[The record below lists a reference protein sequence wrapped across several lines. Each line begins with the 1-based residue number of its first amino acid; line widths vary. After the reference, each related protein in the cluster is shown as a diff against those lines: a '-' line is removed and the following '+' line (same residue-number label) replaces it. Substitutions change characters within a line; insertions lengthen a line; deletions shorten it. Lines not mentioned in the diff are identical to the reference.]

1 MKGGAAVSSEQRAE
15 ERRERKREKDRK
27 TRRIVWIVLAVLVVI
42 IVIMKLCEIDFN
54 QVETVLSGGSQAVSD
69 KLDGDFPYTLDSSDK
84 VSVQKQ
90 GSRLAVLTSS
100 SISVLDPGDADV
112 EFSAV
117 HGYANPIMK
126 ASDSYIVTFDQGGKK
141 LRLDYSGENL
151 YEVNSKT
158 SVLCADVADNGNVAY
173 ATTSEEK
180 RSDVYILSKTQ
191 NEKLKYSVS
200 YGFITNIAV
209 SDNGKKVA
217 FLAMN
222 SQDAKLMS
230 KLYLMNAGDS
240 DPYAEFDIS
249 ASKVLDLEFDSN
261 KLFVVGNDFL
271 SVVSGDDMKS
281 VIKQGSMNTVCFD
294 YTPGGELVL
303 AYNTYN
309 NSTSNSIVKVSPS
322 GSVKST
328 VSVDGTIKDISCSSS
343 EVSVLFSDSI
353 VTYKL
358 SSAEQVSKTDCTDLV
373 RSITRMSSS
382 LFVQSQSLLDK
393 EDA

>member
-1 MKGGAAVSSEQRAE
+1 MASEQRAE

-42 IVIMKLCEIDFN
+42 IIVMKLCEIDYN
-54 QVETVLSGGSQAVSD
+54 QMKSVLSGGTQAVSD

-100 SISVLDPGDADV
+100 SVSVLDPGDANV
-112 EFSAV
+112 EFTAV

-126 ASDSYIVTFDQGGKK
+126 VSDSYLVTFDQGGKK

-151 YEVNSKT
+151 YEINSKT

-191 NEKLKYSVS
+191 DEKLKYSVS
-200 YGFITNIAV
+200 YGFVTNIAV

-240 DPYAEFDIS
+240 EPYAEFDVSGSTI
-249 ASKVLDLEFDSN
+249 LDIEFDSN
-261 KLFVVGNDFL
+261 KLFVIGNDFL

-294 YTPGGELVL
+294 YMPSGELVL

-309 NSTSNSIVKVSPS
+309 NSTSNSIVRVSSS

-328 VSVDGTIKDISCSSS
+328 ISVDGTIKDISCSSS
-343 EVSVLFSDSI
+343 EVSVLFSDNI

-358 SSAEQVSKTDCTDLV
+358 SSAEQISKIECTDLV

>member
-1 MKGGAAVSSEQRAE
+1 MKGGVAVASEQRAE

-42 IVIMKLCEIDFN
+42 IIVMKLCEIDYN
-54 QVETVLSGGSQAVSD
+54 QMKSVLSGGTQAVSD

-100 SISVLDPGDADV
+100 SVSVLDPGDANV
-112 EFSAV
+112 EFTAV

-126 ASDSYIVTFDQGGKK
+126 VSDSYLVTFDQGGKK

-151 YEVNSKT
+151 YEINSKT

-191 NEKLKYSVS
+191 DEKLKYSVS
-200 YGFITNIAV
+200 YGFVTNIAV

-240 DPYAEFDIS
+240 EPYAEFDIS
-249 ASKVLDLEFDSN
+249 GSTILDIEFDSN
-261 KLFVVGNDFL
+261 KLFVIGNDFL

-294 YTPGGELVL
+294 YMPGGELVL

-309 NSTSNSIVKVSPS
+309 NSTSNSIVRVGSS

-328 VSVDGTIKDISCSSS
+328 ISVDGTIKDISCSSS
-343 EVSVLFSDSI
+343 EVSVLFSDSV

-358 SSAEQVSKTDCTDLV
+358 SSAEQVSKIECTDLV

>member
-1 MKGGAAVSSEQRAE
+1 MASEQRAE

-42 IVIMKLCEIDFN
+42 IIVMKLCEIDYN
-54 QVETVLSGGSQAVSD
+54 QMKSVLSGGTQAVSD

-100 SISVLDPGDADV
+100 SVSVLDPGDANV
-112 EFSAV
+112 EFTAV

-126 ASDSYIVTFDQGGKK
+126 VSDSYLVTFDQGGKK

-151 YEVNSKT
+151 YEINSKT

-191 NEKLKYSVS
+191 DEKLKYSVS
-200 YGFITNIAV
+200 YGFVTNIAV

-240 DPYAEFDIS
+240 EPYAEFDIS
-249 ASKVLDLEFDSN
+249 GSTILDIEFDSN
-261 KLFVVGNDFL
+261 KLFVIGNDFL

-294 YTPGGELVL
+294 YMPGGELVL

-309 NSTSNSIVKVSPS
+309 NSTSNSIVRVGSS

-328 VSVDGTIKDISCSSS
+328 ISVDGTIKDISCSSS
-343 EVSVLFSDSI
+343 EVSVLFSDSV

-358 SSAEQVSKTDCTDLV
+358 SSAEQVSKIECTDLV

>member
-15 ERRERKREKDRK
+15 ERRERKRDKDRK

-42 IVIMKLCEIDFN
+42 IVIMKLCEIDFK
-54 QVETVLSGGSQAVSD
+54 QVKSVLSGGSQAVSD

-100 SISVLDPGDADV
+100 SVTVLDPGDADV

-240 DPYAEFDIS
+240 EPYAEFDIA

-271 SVVSGDDMKS
+271 SVVSGDDMKN
-281 VIKQGSMNTVCFD
+281 VIKQGNMNTVCFD

>member
-1 MKGGAAVSSEQRAE
+1 MASEQRAE

-42 IVIMKLCEIDFN
+42 IIVMKLCEIDYN
-54 QVETVLSGGSQAVSD
+54 QMKSVLSGGTQAVSD

-100 SISVLDPGDADV
+100 SVSVLDPGDANV
-112 EFSAV
+112 EFTSV

-126 ASDSYIVTFDQGGKK
+126 VSDSYLVTFDQGGKK

-151 YEVNSKT
+151 YEINSKT

-191 NEKLKYSVS
+191 DEKLKYSVS
-200 YGFITNIAV
+200 YGFVTNIAV

-240 DPYAEFDIS
+240 EPYAEFDIS
-249 ASKVLDLEFDSN
+249 GSTILDIEFDSN
-261 KLFVVGNDFL
+261 KLFVIGNDFL

-294 YTPGGELVL
+294 YMPGGELVL

-309 NSTSNSIVKVSPS
+309 NSTSNSIVRVGSS

-328 VSVDGTIKDISCSSS
+328 ISVDGTIKDISCSSS
-343 EVSVLFSDSI
+343 EVSVLFSDSV

-358 SSAEQVSKTDCTDLV
+358 SSAEQVSKIECTDLV

>member
-1 MKGGAAVSSEQRAE
+1 MASEQRAE
-15 ERRERKREKDRK
+15 ERRERKREKDIK

-42 IVIMKLCEIDFN
+42 IIVMKLCEIDYN
-54 QVETVLSGGSQAVSD
+54 QMKSVLSGGTQAVSD

-84 VSVQKQ
+84 VSVQQQ

-100 SISVLDPGDADV
+100 SVSVLDPGDANV
-112 EFSAV
+112 EFTAV

-126 ASDSYIVTFDQGGKK
+126 VSKSYLVTFDQGGKK

-151 YEVNSKT
+151 YEINSKT

-191 NEKLKYSVS
+191 DEKLKYSVS
-200 YGFITNIAV
+200 YGFVTNIAV

-240 DPYAEFDIS
+240 EPYAEFDIS
-249 ASKVLDLEFDSN
+249 GSTILDIEFDSN
-261 KLFVVGNDFL
+261 KLFVIGNDFL

-294 YTPGGELVL
+294 YMPGGELVL
-303 AYNTYN
+303 AYNIYN
-309 NSTSNSIVKVSPS
+309 NSTSNSIVRVSSS

-328 VSVDGTIKDISCSSS
+328 ISVDGTIKDISCSSS

-358 SSAEQVSKTDCTDLV
+358 SSAEQVSKIECTDLV

>member
-1 MKGGAAVSSEQRAE
+1 MASEQRAE

-42 IVIMKLCEIDFN
+42 IIVMKLCEIDYN
-54 QVETVLSGGSQAVSD
+54 QMKSVLSGGTQAVSD

-100 SISVLDPGDADV
+100 SVSVLDPGDANV
-112 EFSAV
+112 EFTAV

-126 ASDSYIVTFDQGGKK
+126 VSDSYLVTFDQGGKK

-151 YEVNSKT
+151 YEINSKT

-191 NEKLKYSVS
+191 DEKLKYSVS
-200 YGFITNIAV
+200 YGFVTNIAV

-240 DPYAEFDIS
+240 EPYAEFDVSGSTI
-249 ASKVLDLEFDSN
+249 LDIEFDSN
-261 KLFVVGNDFL
+261 KLFVIGNDFL

-281 VIKQGSMNTVCFD
+281 VIKQGSMNIVCFD
-294 YTPGGELVL
+294 YMSGGELVL

-309 NSTSNSIVKVSPS
+309 NSTSNSIVRVSSS

-328 VSVDGTIKDISCSSS
+328 ISVDGTIKDISCSSS

-358 SSAEQVSKTDCTDLV
+358 SSAEQVSKIECTDLV

>member
-1 MKGGAAVSSEQRAE
+1 MASEQRAE

-42 IVIMKLCEIDFN
+42 IIVMKLCEIDYN
-54 QVETVLSGGSQAVSD
+54 QMKSVLSGGTQAVSD

-100 SISVLDPGDADV
+100 SVSVLDPGDANV
-112 EFSAV
+112 EFTAV

-126 ASDSYIVTFDQGGKK
+126 VSDSYLVTFDQGGKK

-151 YEVNSKT
+151 YEINSKT

-191 NEKLKYSVS
+191 DEKLKYSVS
-200 YGFITNIAV
+200 YGFVTNIAV

-240 DPYAEFDIS
+240 EPYAEFDIS
-249 ASKVLDLEFDSN
+249 GSTILDIEFDSN
-261 KLFVVGNDFL
+261 KLFVIGNDFL

-294 YTPGGELVL
+294 YMSGGELVL

-309 NSTSNSIVKVSPS
+309 NSTSNSIVRVGSS

-328 VSVDGTIKDISCSSS
+328 ISVDGTIKDISCSSS

-358 SSAEQVSKTDCTDLV
+358 SSAEQVSKIECTDLV

>member
-1 MKGGAAVSSEQRAE
+1 MASEQRAE

-42 IVIMKLCEIDFN
+42 IIVMKLCEIDYN
-54 QVETVLSGGSQAVSD
+54 QMKSVLSGGTQAVSD

-100 SISVLDPGDADV
+100 SVSVLDPGDANV
-112 EFSAV
+112 EFTAV

-126 ASDSYIVTFDQGGKK
+126 VSASYLVTFDQGGKK

-151 YEVNSKT
+151 YEINSKT

-191 NEKLKYSVS
+191 DEKLKYSVS
-200 YGFITNIAV
+200 YGFVTNIAV

-240 DPYAEFDIS
+240 EPYAEFDIS
-249 ASKVLDLEFDSN
+249 GSTILDIEFDSN
-261 KLFVVGNDFL
+261 KLFVIGNDFL

-294 YTPGGELVL
+294 YMPGGELVL
-303 AYNTYN
+303 SYNTYN
-309 NSTSNSIVKVSPS
+309 NSTSNSIVRVSSS

-328 VSVDGTIKDISCSSS
+328 ISVDGTIKDISCSSS

-358 SSAEQVSKTDCTDLV
+358 SSAEQVSKIECTDLV

>member
-1 MKGGAAVSSEQRAE
+1 MKGGVAVASEQRAE

-42 IVIMKLCEIDFN
+42 IIVMKLCEIDYN
-54 QVETVLSGGSQAVSD
+54 QMKSVLSGGTQAVSD

-100 SISVLDPGDADV
+100 SVSVLDPGDANV
-112 EFSAV
+112 EFTAV

-126 ASDSYIVTFDQGGKK
+126 VSDSYLVTFDQGGKK

-151 YEVNSKT
+151 YEINSKT

-191 NEKLKYSVS
+191 DEKLKYSVS
-200 YGFITNIAV
+200 YGFVTNIAV

-240 DPYAEFDIS
+240 EPYAEFDIS
-249 ASKVLDLEFDSN
+249 GSTILDIEFDSN
-261 KLFVVGNDFL
+261 KLFVIGNDFL

-294 YTPGGELVL
+294 YMPGGELVL

-309 NSTSNSIVKVSPS
+309 NSTSNSIVRVSSS

-328 VSVDGTIKDISCSSS
+328 ISVDGTIKDISCSSS

-358 SSAEQVSKTDCTDLV
+358 SSAEQVSKIECTDLV

>member
-1 MKGGAAVSSEQRAE
+1 MASEQRAE

-42 IVIMKLCEIDFN
+42 IIVMKLCEIDYN
-54 QVETVLSGGSQAVSD
+54 QMKSVLSGGTQAVSD

-100 SISVLDPGDADV
+100 SVSVLDPGDANV
-112 EFSAV
+112 EFTSV

-126 ASDSYIVTFDQGGKK
+126 VSDSYLVTFDQGGKK

-151 YEVNSKT
+151 YEINSKT

-191 NEKLKYSVS
+191 DEKLKYSVS
-200 YGFITNIAV
+200 YGFVTNIAV

-240 DPYAEFDIS
+240 EPYAEFDIS
-249 ASKVLDLEFDSN
+249 GSTILDIEFDSN
-261 KLFVVGNDFL
+261 KLFVIGNDFL

-294 YTPGGELVL
+294 YMPGGELVL

-309 NSTSNSIVKVSPS
+309 NSTSNSIVRVSSS

-328 VSVDGTIKDISCSSS
+328 ISVDGTIKDISCSSS

-358 SSAEQVSKTDCTDLV
+358 SSAEQVSKIECTDLV

>member
-1 MKGGAAVSSEQRAE
+1 MASEQRAE

-42 IVIMKLCEIDFN
+42 IIVMKLCEIDYN
-54 QVETVLSGGSQAVSD
+54 QMKSVLSGGTQAVSD

-100 SISVLDPGDADV
+100 SVSVLDPGDANV
-112 EFSAV
+112 EFTSV

-126 ASDSYIVTFDQGGKK
+126 VSASYLVTFDQGGKK

-151 YEVNSKT
+151 YEINSKT

-191 NEKLKYSVS
+191 DEKLKYSVS
-200 YGFITNIAV
+200 YGFVTNIAV

-240 DPYAEFDIS
+240 EPYAEFDIS
-249 ASKVLDLEFDSN
+249 GSTILDIEFDSN
-261 KLFVVGNDFL
+261 KLFVIGNDFL

-294 YTPGGELVL
+294 YMPGGELVL

-309 NSTSNSIVKVSPS
+309 NSTSNSIVRVGSS

-328 VSVDGTIKDISCSSS
+328 ISVDGTIKDISCSSS
-343 EVSVLFSDSI
+343 EVSVLFSDSV

-358 SSAEQVSKTDCTDLV
+358 SSAEQVSKIECTDLV

>member
-1 MKGGAAVSSEQRAE
+1 MASEQRAE

-42 IVIMKLCEIDFN
+42 IIVMKLCEIDYN
-54 QVETVLSGGSQAVSD
+54 QMKSVLSGGTQAVSD

-100 SISVLDPGDADV
+100 SVSVLDPGDANV
-112 EFSAV
+112 EFTSV

-126 ASDSYIVTFDQGGKK
+126 VSDSYLVTFDQGGKK

-151 YEVNSKT
+151 YEINSKT

-191 NEKLKYSVS
+191 DEKLKYSVS
-200 YGFITNIAV
+200 YGFVTNIAV

-240 DPYAEFDIS
+240 EPYAEFDIS
-249 ASKVLDLEFDSN
+249 GSTILDIEFDSN
-261 KLFVVGNDFL
+261 KLFVIGNDFL

-294 YTPGGELVL
+294 YMPGGELVL

-309 NSTSNSIVKVSPS
+309 NSTSNSIVRVGSS

-328 VSVDGTIKDISCSSS
+328 ISVDGTIKDISCSSS

-358 SSAEQVSKTDCTDLV
+358 SSAEQVSKIECTDLV

>member
-1 MKGGAAVSSEQRAE
+1 MKGGVAVASEQRAE

-42 IVIMKLCEIDFN
+42 IIVMKLCEIDYN
-54 QVETVLSGGSQAVSD
+54 QMKSVLSGGTQAFSD

-100 SISVLDPGDADV
+100 SVSVLDPGDANV
-112 EFSAV
+112 EFTAV

-126 ASDSYIVTFDQGGKK
+126 VSDSYLVTFDQGGKK

-151 YEVNSKT
+151 YEINSKT

-173 ATTSEEK
+173 ATTSEGK

-191 NEKLKYSVS
+191 DEKLKYSVS
-200 YGFITNIAV
+200 YGFVTNIAV

-240 DPYAEFDIS
+240 EPYAEFDIS
-249 ASKVLDLEFDSN
+249 GSTILDIEFDSN
-261 KLFVVGNDFL
+261 KLFVIGNDFL

-294 YTPGGELVL
+294 YMPGGELVL

-309 NSTSNSIVKVSPS
+309 NSTSNSIVRVSSS

-328 VSVDGTIKDISCSSS
+328 ISVDGTIKDISCSSS

-358 SSAEQVSKTDCTDLV
+358 SSAEQVSKIECTDLV
-373 RSITRMSSS
+373 HSITRMSSS

-393 EDA
+393 EDS

>member
-1 MKGGAAVSSEQRAE
+1 MASEQRAE

-42 IVIMKLCEIDFN
+42 IIVMKLCEIDYN
-54 QVETVLSGGSQAVSD
+54 QMKSVLSGGTQAVSD

-100 SISVLDPGDADV
+100 SVSVLDPGDANV
-112 EFSAV
+112 EFTAV

-126 ASDSYIVTFDQGGKK
+126 VSDSYLVTFDQGGKK

-151 YEVNSKT
+151 YEINSKT

-191 NEKLKYSVS
+191 DEKLKYSVS
-200 YGFITNIAV
+200 YGFVTNIAV

-230 KLYLMNAGDS
+230 KLYLMNAGDRE
-240 DPYAEFDIS
+240 PYAEFDIS
-249 ASKVLDLEFDSN
+249 GSTILDIEFDSN
-261 KLFVVGNDFL
+261 KLFVIGNDFL

-294 YTPGGELVL
+294 YMPGGELVL

-309 NSTSNSIVKVSPS
+309 NSTSNSIVRVSSS

-328 VSVDGTIKDISCSSS
+328 ISVDGTIKDISCSSS

-358 SSAEQVSKTDCTDLV
+358 SSAEQVSKIECTDLV

>member
-1 MKGGAAVSSEQRAE
+1 MASEQRAE

-42 IVIMKLCEIDFN
+42 IIVMKLCEIDYN
-54 QVETVLSGGSQAVSD
+54 QMKSVLSGGTQAVSD

-100 SISVLDPGDADV
+100 SVSVLDPGDANV
-112 EFSAV
+112 EFTAV

-126 ASDSYIVTFDQGGKK
+126 VSDSYLVTFDQGGKK

-151 YEVNSKT
+151 YEINSKT

-191 NEKLKYSVS
+191 DEKLKYSVS
-200 YGFITNIAV
+200 YGFVTNIAV

-240 DPYAEFDIS
+240 EPYAEFDIS
-249 ASKVLDLEFDSN
+249 GSTILDIEFDSN
-261 KLFVVGNDFL
+261 KLFVIGNDFL

-294 YTPGGELVL
+294 YMPDGELVL

-309 NSTSNSIVKVSPS
+309 NSTSNSIVRVSSS

-328 VSVDGTIKDISCSSS
+328 NSVDGTIKDISCSSS

-353 VTYKL
+353 VTYKM
-358 SSAEQVSKTDCTDLV
+358 SSAEQVSKIECTDLV

>member
-1 MKGGAAVSSEQRAE
+1 MASEQRAE

-42 IVIMKLCEIDFN
+42 IIVMKLCEIDYN
-54 QVETVLSGGSQAVSD
+54 QMKSVLSGGTQAVSD

-100 SISVLDPGDADV
+100 SVSVLDPGDANV
-112 EFSAV
+112 EFTAV

-126 ASDSYIVTFDQGGKK
+126 VSDSYLVTFDQGGKK

-151 YEVNSKT
+151 YEINSKT

-191 NEKLKYSVS
+191 DEKLKYSVS
-200 YGFITNIAV
+200 YGFVTNIAV

-240 DPYAEFDIS
+240 EPYAEFDIS
-249 ASKVLDLEFDSN
+249 GSTILDIEFDSN
-261 KLFVVGNDFL
+261 KLFVIGNDFL

-294 YTPGGELVL
+294 YMPGGELVL

-309 NSTSNSIVKVSPS
+309 NSTSNSIVRVGSS

-328 VSVDGTIKDISCSSS
+328 ISVDGTIKDISCSSS

-358 SSAEQVSKTDCTDLV
+358 SSAEQVSKIECTDLV

>member
-1 MKGGAAVSSEQRAE
+1 MASEQRAE

-42 IVIMKLCEIDFN
+42 IIVMKLCEIDYN
-54 QVETVLSGGSQAVSD
+54 QMKSVLSGGTQAVSD
-69 KLDGDFPYTLDSSDK
+69 KLDGHFPYTLDSSDK

-100 SISVLDPGDADV
+100 SVSVLDPGDANV
-112 EFSAV
+112 EFTAV

-126 ASDSYIVTFDQGGKK
+126 VSDSYLVTFDQGGKK

-151 YEVNSKT
+151 YEINSKT

-191 NEKLKYSVS
+191 DEKLKYSVS
-200 YGFITNIAV
+200 YGFVTNIAV

-240 DPYAEFDIS
+240 EPYAEFDVSGSTI
-249 ASKVLDLEFDSN
+249 LDIEFDSN
-261 KLFVVGNDFL
+261 KLFVIGNDFL

-294 YTPGGELVL
+294 YMPGGELVL

-309 NSTSNSIVKVSPS
+309 NSTSNSIVRVSSS

-328 VSVDGTIKDISCSSS
+328 ISVDGTIKDISCSSS

-358 SSAEQVSKTDCTDLV
+358 SSAEQVSKIECTDLV

>member
-1 MKGGAAVSSEQRAE
+1 MASEQRAE

-42 IVIMKLCEIDFN
+42 IIVMKLCEIDYN
-54 QVETVLSGGSQAVSD
+54 QMKSVLSGGTQAVSD

-100 SISVLDPGDADV
+100 SVSVLDPGDANV
-112 EFSAV
+112 EFTAV

-126 ASDSYIVTFDQGGKK
+126 VSDSYLVTFDQGGKK

-151 YEVNSKT
+151 YEINSKT

-191 NEKLKYSVS
+191 DEKLKYSVS
-200 YGFITNIAV
+200 YGFVTNIAV

-240 DPYAEFDIS
+240 EPYAEFDIS
-249 ASKVLDLEFDSN
+249 GSTILDIEFDSN
-261 KLFVVGNDFL
+261 KLFVIGNDFL

-294 YTPGGELVL
+294 YMSGGELVL

-309 NSTSNSIVKVSPS
+309 NSTSNSIVRVSSS

-328 VSVDGTIKDISCSSS
+328 ISVDGTIKDISCSSS

-358 SSAEQVSKTDCTDLV
+358 SSAEQVSKIECTDLV
-373 RSITRMSSS
+373 CSITRMSSS